1 MATIDTDGLNQL
13 ANKIKGPLKIM
24 WEKLESKGVSEE
36 FLQDFSYIH
45 RFLDE
50 VERWPRQ
57 SENVQGEIEP
67 QIIVNGKVYKPVD

>member
-13 ANKIKGPLKIM
+13 TSKIKRPLDVM
-24 WEKLESKGVSEE
+24 WKRLESLGVSEQ
-36 FLQDFSYIH
+36 FLEDYSYINK
-45 RFLDE
+45 FLNE
-50 VERWPRQ
+50 VETWPRQ